1 MNVKKRP
8 QFLFDLA
15 EELLWLKNNAG
26 SEIAERWYYS
36 LQDSIAFLQKHPLVG
51 RERADLTP
59 VGIRSWKI
67 SDFPRWLIFYQ
78 VKNGRDIV
86 FLRVR
91 TGNMNLGVL
100 KMES

>member
-1 MNVKKRP
+1 VNVKRRP

-26 SEIAERWYYS
+26 QEIAERWYYS
-36 LQDSIAFLQKHPLVG
+36 LQDTIAFLQKHPLVG
-51 RERADLTP
+51 RERTDLKP
-59 VGIRSWKI
+59 AGIRSWKI
-67 SDFPRWLIFYQ
+67 SDFPRWLLFYQ
-78 VKNGRDIV
+78 VKAGRDIV

>member
-8 QFLFDLA
+8 QFLLDLA
-15 EELLWLKNNAG
+15 EELLWLKHNAG
-26 SEIAERWYYS
+26 SETAERWYDS
-36 LQDSIAFLQKHPLVG
+36 LQDSIAFLEKHPLIG
-51 RERADLTP
+51 RERTDLTP
-59 VGIRSWKI
+59 AGIRSWKI
-67 SDFPRWLIFYQ
+67 SDFPRWRLFYQ
-78 VKNGRDIV
+78 VKTGRDIV